1 MLAMSMRSREKPR
14 LAIVRGP
21 SLYAPKNSTLEL
33 VQQLECSKAADE
45 TRAHMVQ
52 LHIDAVMN
60 DELELLAEHALQMN
74 VEMTEAAVFGPASR
88 GDAKSAVE
96 AAMSIMRRRLAKLL
110 RDHQRNVEDE

>member
-1 MLAMSMRSREKPR
+1 MLAMSVKGREKPR
-14 LAIVRGP
+14 LTVVRGP

-60 DELELLAEHALQMN
+60 DELELLAEHALQMT
-74 VEMTEAAVFGPASR
+74 VEMTEPAVFGPASR
-88 GDAKSAVE
+88 GDARTAVE
-96 AAMSIMRRRLAKLL
+96 QALSIMRRRLAKLL
-110 RDHQRNVEDE
+110 RDHQRNVEEE